1 MAQQVLQQ
9 YKHYVIKMDTQR
21 ISDVIDAIKEEA
33 FGNFSTEISDFYIIR
48 EAARTYLCSVGTPV
62 SLFAQYFG
70 FAQQTRKY
78 AKKYGGTT
86 LTNLIQ
92 GIKNVY
98 EERNLTDATLIG
110 LAALQGITV
119 T

>member
-1 MAQQVLQQ
+1 MAAAGESLEIRVENATKLTRV
-9 YKHYVIKMDTQR
+9 HVIASR
-21 ISDVIDAIKEEA
+21 YAPA
-33 FGNFSTEISDFYIIR
+33 Y
-48 EAARTYLCSVGTPV
+48 P
-62 SLFAQYFG
+62 LFADLDLPAGRSPQMATLPGPRTTYVVG
-70 FAQQTRKY
+70 RDIGDEYRYVLDRKY
-78 AKKYGGTT
+78 AKKYSGVT

-110 LAALQGITV
+110 LANLQGITV